1 MPAKSSARKWVCAKP
16 VAPPSSPS
24 AEFAQRIATSAL
36 ARLGDRLTVGLQTLT
51 LPIQVRILV
60 PQPYTQN
67 PPQGGFC
74 VCGWGEGKS
83 TLPLTTACLIS
94 LLGWFAR
101 RFDAA
106 GRMPEANIA
115 AWRRWPD
122 RAAGRIARR
131 STGPPAIHP
140 EPAARRVLCVWRLGR
155 RSPFVGARSRAKLR
169 SEGPTSE
176 LPSLMRF
183 CFAVFFL

>member
-1 MPAKSSARKWVCAKP
+1 MIRR
-16 VAPPSSPS
+16 PPRSTRTDSLFPYTTLFRS

-83 TLPLTTACLIS
+83 TLPLTIACLIS

-106 GRMPEANIA
+106 GRL
-115 AWRRWPD
+115 D
-122 RAAGRIARR
+122 RK
-131 STGPPAIHP
+131 S
-140 EPAARRVLCVWRLGR
+140 VV
-155 RSPFVGARSRAKLR
+155 
-169 SEGPTSE
+169 
-176 LPSLMRF
+176 
-183 CFAVFFL
+183 

>member
-74 VCGWGEGKS
+74 VC
-83 TLPLTTACLIS
+83 
-94 LLGWFAR
+94 
-101 RFDAA
+101 
-106 GRMPEANIA
+106 
-115 AWRRWPD
+115 
-122 RAAGRIARR
+122 RR
-131 STGPPAIHP
+131 SEEH
-140 EPAARRVLCVWRLGR
+140 
-155 RSPFVGARSRAKLR
+155 
-169 SEGPTSE
+169 TSE
-176 LPSLMRF
+176 LKSLMRISYAVF
-183 CFAVFFL
+183 CFKTKNIS